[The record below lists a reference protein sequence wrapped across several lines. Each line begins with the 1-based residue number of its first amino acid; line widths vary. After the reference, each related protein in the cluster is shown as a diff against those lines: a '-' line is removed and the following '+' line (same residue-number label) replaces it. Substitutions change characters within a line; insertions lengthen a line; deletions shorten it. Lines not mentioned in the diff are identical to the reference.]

1 MRRPQQQ
8 TAGTGSALLAWVG
21 FAFLLTANFAVGPL
35 FSGRATIDFI
45 VIAILFSSVRM
56 RPGLAA
62 VTGLLTGLAVDA
74 LAPGSF
80 GAAALVLTLVA
91 FGASRLKAV
100 FFAEHVALTGL
111 FVFAGKWL
119 FDIAMTLLTGGTSG
133 TSVIVTLLWWSPL
146 SAVLTA
152 LLAVLLLTVFRPL
165 YRPHTN

>member
-21 FAFLLTANFAVGPL
+21 FAVLLTANFAVRPL
-35 FSGRATIDFI
+35 FSGRATVDFI

-133 TSVIVTLLWWSPL
+133 TSVIVRLLWWSPL

>member
-133 TSVIVTLLWWSPL
+133 TSVIVRLLWWSPL